1 MPPADQIFMG
11 TASAVMC
18 VVGLRYS
25 VWLIEQTRKGQRL
38 AELLGAARALM
49 AVRAFLVC
57 GAVLG
62 VLLAFGVVNPLRW

>member
-18 VVGLRYS
+18 LVGLWHS

-38 AELLGAARALM
+38 GELLGVPRALWT
-49 AVRAFLVC
+49 VRGFLLC
-57 GAVLG
+57 GVVLG

>member
-18 VVGLRYS
+18 LVGLWHS
-25 VWLIEQTRKGQRL
+25 AWLIEQTRKGQRL
-38 AELLGAARALM
+38 AELLGAPRALW
-49 AVRAFLVC
+49 AVRGFLLC

-62 VLLAFGVVNPLRW
+62 ALLAFGVVNPLQW